1 MIKGEEMRFILNSD
15 NLVEMSDE
23 NIDSKEILVL
33 NEAEYDK
40 EIKLSEYKKIRR
52 KNLMIKDIHYCRM
65 EVYKDFIYANMRIP
79 ALGKREESLKIAFF
93 MDENR
98 ICFVDN
104 SDTVVSMFKNMK
116 VRKIKNEHTLETF
129 LDEFLLSLIDED
141 YIYLNEL
148 EKRISI
154 LEEEVVDRRNPEFNK
169 NMIDIKK
176 SISSAYRYY
185 NQLSDFI
192 QDLIS
197 FVSSEENYTY
207 RILESKVE
215 RLLQESIDIREYANQ
230 VQDLYMSEIT
240 IKQNDVMKILTVVTT
255 IFLPLTLIAGWYG
268 MNFENMPEL
277 SWEYGYLSI
286 IIVSVFVAVIGIVIF
301 KIKKMF

>member
-1 MIKGEEMRFILNSD
+1 
-15 NLVEMSDE
+15 
-23 NIDSKEILVL
+23 
-33 NEAEYDK
+33 
-40 EIKLSEYKKIRR
+40 
-52 KNLMIKDIHYCRM
+52 
-65 EVYKDFIYANMRIP
+65 
-79 ALGKREESLKIAFF
+79 
-93 MDENR
+93 
-98 ICFVDN
+98 
-104 SDTVVSMFKNMK
+104 MK

>member
-79 ALGKREESLKIAFF
+79 ALGKREESLKFAFF

-104 SDTVVSMFKNMK
+104 SDTVVSMFKTMK

>member
-79 ALGKREESLKIAFF
+79 ALGKREESLKFAFF

-104 SDTVVSMFKNMK
+104 SDTVVSMFKSMK

-240 IKQNDVMKILTVVTT
+240 IKQNDVMKMLTVVTT

-268 MNFENMPEL
+268 MNFKNMPEL
-277 SWEYGYLSI
+277 SWKYGYLSI
-286 IIVSVFVAVIGIVIF
+286 TIVSVLVAVIGIVIF

>member
-104 SDTVVSMFKNMK
+104 SDTVVSMFKTMK

>member
-79 ALGKREESLKIAFF
+79 ALGKREESLKFAFF

-286 IIVSVFVAVIGIVIF
+286 IIVSVLVAVIGIVIF